1 VGGDVFAQITHAKLI
16 ERKREATMDFTTIGL
31 AIGAMALGIVYMQR
45 RRARLS
51 RED

>member
-1 VGGDVFAQITHAKLI
+1 M
-16 ERKREATMDFTTIGL
+16 EFTTIGL
-31 AIGAMALGIVYMQR
+31 IAATIVVGLLYLQR

>member
-1 VGGDVFAQITHAKLI
+1 
-16 ERKREATMDFTTIGL
+16 MDFTTIGL
-31 AIGAMALGIVYMQR
+31 TIGAMVLGIVYMQR

>member
-1 VGGDVFAQITHAKLI
+1 
-16 ERKREATMDFTTIGL
+16 MDYTTIGL
-31 AIGAMALGIVYMQR
+31 AAAAIIVGILYLRR

>member
-1 VGGDVFAQITHAKLI
+1 
-16 ERKREATMDFTTIGL
+16 MDTTTIVL
-31 AIGAMALGIVYMQR
+31 SVIAAVALVGYLLR

>member
-1 VGGDVFAQITHAKLI
+1 MNYSTIVLTIAAIVVGILY
-16 ERKREATMDFTTIGL
+16 L
-31 AIGAMALGIVYMQR
+31 QR

>member
-1 VGGDVFAQITHAKLI
+1 
-16 ERKREATMDFTTIGL
+16 MDMTTIGL
-31 AIGAMALGIVYMQR
+31 TVSAIIVGILYMQR

>member
-1 VGGDVFAQITHAKLI
+1 MTSIILTVATIVVGILY
-16 ERKREATMDFTTIGL
+16 L
-31 AIGAMALGIVYMQR
+31 QR